1 MSSGVSFLS
10 FLNFPSS
17 HHPTFLPEKRKIMK
31 RSCYCGDVREDSIG
45 KEIAVCGWVHSRRDH
60 GGVIFIDLR
69 DREGLLQIVFQPENK
84 EIFSVA
90 EHIRSEYVLFVK
102 GLIRHRPEGTVNPNM
117 PTGKVELV
125 VSSLE
130 VLNPSP
136 TLPFEISDYTDTS
149 EELRLKY
156 RYLDLRRP
164 SFQKN
169 FIMRHKVSKE
179 IRNFLNDEGF
189 FEIETPFLTKSTP
202 EGARD
207 FLVPSRINHGC
218 FYALPQSPQIFKQI
232 LMVAG
237 FDKYY
242 QIARCFRDED
252 LRADRQLEFTQ
263 VDLEM
268 SFVEENDVMDVI
280 ERMLGGVFK
289 TALNIDIKTPFLRMP
304 YQEAMLSYGSDKP
317 DTRFEMLIKDFSV
330 ELKDCGFSVFSG
342 VLAKGGMVRGLCIP
356 KGASFSRGEI
366 DGLTKFVG
374 EYGAKGLAW
383 MKITETGAES
393 NIVKFFKDEEIKTII
408 SKLDA
413 KAGDLVVF
421 LADEEKIVAQGL
433 GALRLKMGKELG
445 LIDKNKYNFLWVV
458 DFPMFGWD
466 SDENRWFALHHPF
479 TSPKDGE
486 ALTPENAG
494 KAVAKAYDV
503 VLNGVELGGG
513 SIRIHR
519 SDVQKQV
526 FELLNIS
533 EDSAK
538 EKFGFLL
545 DALTYGAPPHGGVA
559 LGFDRL
565 CALLAGEESI
575 REVIAFPKTQKAL
588 DPMSNAPSE
597 VSEKQLK
604 ELGIRVVV
612 KQAKN

>member
-1 MSSGVSFLS
+1 MLFTPNSVVK
-10 FLNFPSS
+10 
-17 HHPTFLPEKRKIMK
+17 KRKIMK
-31 RSCYCGDVREDSIG
+31 RSFYCGQVREDSIG

-69 DREGLLQIVFQPENK
+69 DREGILQIVFQPENK

-90 EHIRSEYVLFVK
+90 EHIRSEYVLSVK
-102 GLIRHRPEGTVNPNM
+102 GLIRNRPEGTVNPNM

-125 VSSLE
+125 VSHLE
-130 VLNPSP
+130 VLNASP
-136 TLPFEISDYTDTS
+136 VLPFEISDYTDTS

-156 RYLDLRRP
+156 RYLDMRRP
-164 SFQKN
+164 NFQKN
-169 FIMRHKVSKE
+169 FIMRHKVSQE
-179 IRNFLNDEGF
+179 IRNFLNEDGF
-189 FEIETPFLTKSTP
+189 LEIETPFLGKSTP

-207 FLVPSRINHGC
+207 FLVPARLHHGS

-268 SFVEENDVMDVI
+268 SFIEENDVMDVI
-280 ERMLGGVFK
+280 ERMLAKVFK
-289 TALNIDIKTPFLRMP
+289 TALNIEIKTPFTRMP
-304 YQEAMLSYGSDKP
+304 YSQAMLDYGSDKP
-317 DTRFEMLIKDFSV
+317 DTRFEMIIRDFCE
-330 ELKDCGFSVFSG
+330 ELKNSGFSVFSN
-342 VLAKGGMVRGLCIP
+342 VLSKGGIVRGLCIP
-356 KGASFSRGEI
+356 KGASLSRSEI

-393 NIVKFFKDEEIKTII
+393 NIVKYFKDEEIKAII
-408 SKLDA
+408 TKLDA
-413 KAGDLVVF
+413 KPGDLVVF

-433 GALRLKMGKELG
+433 GALRLKTGKEQG
-445 LIDKNKYNFLWVV
+445 LIDKNKFNFLWVV
-458 DFPMFGWD
+458 DFPMFEWD
-466 SDENRWFALHHPF
+466 NDEKRWSALHHPF

-486 ALTPENAG
+486 ALTGENAG
-494 KAVAKAYDV
+494 KVKAKAYDV

-513 SIRIHR
+513 SVRIHR
-519 SDVQKQV
+519 SEVQKQV
-526 FELLNIS
+526 FDLLNIS
-533 EDSAK
+533 EESAK

-575 REVIAFPKTQKAL
+575 REVIAFPKTQKAS
-588 DPMSNAPSE
+588 DPMSNAPAE

-604 ELGIRVVV
+604 ELGVRIVV